1 MPLNTLERRLRVR
14 RGQGTSDRSQ
24 TLPVDKRADVPPR
37 RDRKFVRQAILIL
50 SCALTAVF
58 YAWLISFVVGFSLGT
73 VAWIGIALMGA
84 LAGYVLAIIL

>member
-1 MPLNTLERRLRVR
+1 MPFNTLERRLRVR

-24 TLPVDKRADVPPR
+24 TPPVDKRADRPPR
-37 RDRKFVRQAILIL
+37 RDRKIVRQAILMV

-73 VAWIGIALMGA
+73 VAWIGIAVFGA
-84 LAGYVLAIIL
+84 LAGFALAIIL